1 MRWGVVPSSTGGR
14 SRHPSTGSPYHL
26 GSAYGTVCNE
36 KVLKALPCC
45 GLCSERMRLGY
56 ARCSTDEQADALTA
70 QVARLEAA
78 GCEQIVQELERGG
91 NDDRPGLAEVL
102 FLVRSGHVS
111 ELLITR
117 ADRLGRHA
125 AFADELLALCAMSD
139 VTVRALD
146 GGTIEAATPNGFFQA
161 RLLTTL
167 AEFESR
173 LLSQRV
179 KRQFEVYR
187 TLGRHL
193 RRRKPF
199 GYQGGADY
207 KLEPHPEQWP
217 QALRVI
223 ERLRELRSFTAVARE
238 LPEWCEW
245 TPAQS
250 NLQAWF
256 CNPVIRGHIGHNWD
270 RSSGK
275 GWNQRWGQILYDQHP
290 ALISETDWQG
300 LAQDLQ
306 RTLNRFGGPG
316 QPAKHGLS
324 GLLRCAACGLTL
336 RRNSSK
342 GVPWWSC
349 RHRLCDD
356 RGRIREDR
364 ALEIVIKEC
373 LATAAQW
380 AAMYATPEAVDPA
393 VAAKR
398 RDLEQLEALAARN
411 PAVKSACDAL
421 RSEIESMSRRP
432 RATPDVLR
440 ITAHINDPEFFSG
453 ATGEE
458 QRALFGQVLQE
469 LQVDR
474 AGAAHALPRSW

>member
-1 MRWGVVPSSTGGR
+1 
-14 SRHPSTGSPYHL
+14 
-26 GSAYGTVCNE
+26 
-36 KVLKALPCC
+36 
-45 GLCSERMRLGY
+45 MRLGY

-217 QALRVI
+217 QA
-223 ERLRELRSFTAVARE
+223 
-238 LPEWCEW
+238 P
-245 TPAQS
+245 
-250 NLQAWF
+250 
-256 CNPVIRGHIGHNWD
+256 
-270 RSSGK
+270 
-275 GWNQRWGQILYDQHP
+275 
-290 ALISETDWQG
+290 
-300 LAQDLQ
+300 
-306 RTLNRFGGPG
+306 
-316 QPAKHGLS
+316 
-324 GLLRCAACGLTL
+324 
-336 RRNSSK
+336 
-342 GVPWWSC
+342 
-349 RHRLCDD
+349 
-356 RGRIREDR
+356 
-364 ALEIVIKEC
+364 
-373 LATAAQW
+373 
-380 AAMYATPEAVDPA
+380 ATPELPGP
-393 VAAKR
+393 R
-398 RDLEQLEALAARN
+398 RTIALLAITIVVISVVVGELAN
-411 PAVKSACDAL
+411 LHGD
-421 RSEIESMSRRP
+421 RRVH
-432 RATPDVLR
+432 D
-440 ITAHINDPEFFSG
+440 F
-453 ATGEE
+453 
-458 QRALFGQVLQE
+458 Q
-469 LQVDR
+469 
-474 AGAAHALPRSW
+474 

>member
-1 MRWGVVPSSTGGR
+1 MRGREPVSTAK
-14 SRHPSTGSPYHL
+14 TPYHL
-26 GSAYGTVCNE
+26 GSAYGTLCNE
-36 KVLKALPCC
+36 KMLKALPCC
-45 GLCSERMRLGY
+45 GLSSERMRLGY

-78 GCEQIVQELERGG
+78 GCQQIVQELESGR
-91 NDDRPGLAEVL
+91 NDDRPGLAEVVS
-102 FLVRSGHVS
+102 LVRAGHVS

-125 AFADELLALCAMSD
+125 AFADELLALCSLSG
-139 VTVRALD
+139 VTVTALD
-146 GGTIEAATPNGFFQA
+146 GGTIESATPTGFLQA
-161 RLLTTL
+161 RLLTTM
-167 AEFESR
+167 AEVESR
-173 LLSQRV
+173 MLSQRV

-187 TLGRHL
+187 AQGRHL

-199 GYQGGADY
+199 GYQSGADY

-223 ERLRELRSFTAVARE
+223 ERLRELRSFSAVARE

-349 RHRLCDD
+349 RHRLCEE

-373 LATAAQW
+373 LAAVDRYAAV
-380 AAMYATPEAVDPA
+380 AAAPLDEDPA

-411 PAVKSACDAL
+411 PAISSACDAL
-421 RSEIESMSRRP
+421 RKEIDNMAQRP
-432 RATPDVLR
+432 KASPDLEAVIER
-440 ITAHINDPEFFSG
+440 ISDPQWFAG

-458 QRALFGQVLQE
+458 QRALFGGMLQE
-469 LQVDR
+469 LRVDR
-474 AGAAHALPRSW
+474 AGATRALLRSW